1 MPVLNAAAKAW
12 LAFGLGPQRGTPP
25 FRRLGKRLRDARV
38 AVVTTGGFVPPGSPS
53 FRTGKLGDP
62 TFRVI
67 PHGLDPAA
75 LSIHHPHYDHGAAR
89 RDVNVLF
96 PYPLLQALAGEGV
109 VGAAAP
115 HHYSFMGYI
124 PLTRALEKKYAPQ
137 VVGMMEAE
145 GVDAALLVPA

>member
-1 MPVLNAAAKAW
+1 M
-12 LAFGLGPQRGTPP
+12 
-25 FRRLGKRLRDARV
+25 GKPLSEARV
-38 AVVTTGGFVPPGSPS
+38 ALVTTGGFVPPGAVP
-53 FRTGKLGDP
+53 FRTGKRGDP

-96 PYPLLQALAGEGV
+96 PYPLLQALADEGV
-109 VGAAAP
+109 VGRAAS

-137 VVGMMEAE
+137 VVGMIEAE